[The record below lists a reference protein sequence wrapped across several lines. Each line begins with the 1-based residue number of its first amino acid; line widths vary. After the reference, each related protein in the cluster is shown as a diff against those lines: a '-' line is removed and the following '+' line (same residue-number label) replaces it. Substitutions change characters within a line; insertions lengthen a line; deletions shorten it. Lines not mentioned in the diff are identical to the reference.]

1 MHCIYNISLSTISQL
16 LFTPPGSEPH
26 ESIPVSGRKLV
37 HVPPHVLAVLRV
49 LGSIVLLA
57 WVRYQ
62 YYGIISTGQSEIG
75 IGGGLGRLILSRGD
89 NSETACFW

>member
-1 MHCIYNISLSTISQL
+1 MHLYNISLSTISQL

-26 ESIPVSGRKLV
+26 ESIPVSGRQLV

-57 WVRYQ
+57 WANQISVLWSKCWTIRNQYQ
-62 YYGIISTGQSEIG
+62 
-75 IGGGLGRLILSRGD
+75 
-89 NSETACFW
+89 